1 MKKEMNVNWGSD
13 MEFAVSPWRSE
24 SRLGRFSS
32 VCLRAF
38 QSLKEKISGELA
50 SRFAGVRPE
59 IFRQAV
65 NEAAALA
72 ASTSF
77 PTLFLPALA
86 EEKVFLA
93 AKWEVKQQ
101 VIQRRSWLRAA

>member
-1 MKKEMNVNWGSD
+1 MKTEMNVNWEAD
-13 MEFAVSPWRSE
+13 TEFAVSPRKSE
-24 SRLGRFSS
+24 SGLQRFSS
-32 VCLRAF
+32 ACLRAF
-38 QSLKEKISGELA
+38 QSLKEKISDELA
-50 SRFAGVRPE
+50 SRFASVRPE
-59 IFRQAV
+59 VFRQAV

-77 PTLFLPALA
+77 PTLFLPVLA

-101 VIQRRSWLRAA
+101 VVQQRSWLRA